1 MCEIFRNGYGLD
13 QLREGLLLKESN
25 TKIYHLRDTGKL
37 PAKNNSH
44 KIARFRFQ
52 VIAIRL
58 PPKQSSGVWGMAEYG
73 KKLKLAA
80 KIRLT
85 KRFLMASSAWLI
97 HLHTRN

>member
-1 MCEIFRNGYGLD
+1 M
-13 QLREGLLLKESN
+13 
-25 TKIYHLRDTGKL
+25 
-37 PAKNNSH
+37 
-44 KIARFRFQ
+44 
-52 VIAIRL
+52 IAIRL